1 MYAHGPLEF
10 FANDDVYSKDTKK
23 SKKEFKHQED
33 EEGRLAPYKPRFPI
47 VKKVGPCTIEERR

>member
-23 SKKEFKHQED
+23 SKKSFKNQDD
-33 EEGRLAPYKPRFPI
+33 EEERFPSLKHRFPV
-47 VKKVGPCTIEERR
+47 VKKVGPCTLEERR